1 MLQNAEKISQSKRE
15 REHNWVLFFFFF
27 LWIVVKLLTN
37 TLTYNQRLFLNLEK
51 TVIKIVWGLQNYP
64 SAL

>member
-15 REHNWVLFFFFF
+15 RGAQLGIIFFFF

>member
-1 MLQNAEKISQSKRE
+1 MQKKISQSKRE
-15 REHNWVLFFFFF
+15 REHNWVLLFFFF